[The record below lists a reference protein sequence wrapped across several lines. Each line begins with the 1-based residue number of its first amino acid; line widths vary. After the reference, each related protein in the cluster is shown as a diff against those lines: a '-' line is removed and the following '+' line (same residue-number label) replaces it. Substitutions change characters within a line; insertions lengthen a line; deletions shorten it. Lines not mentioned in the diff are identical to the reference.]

1 MKETRYHIVLDEY
14 SRRSLIALLNNERNE
29 RIKGNQPFDDISDI
43 YEKVVT
49 APNKRVRIIER
60 ETNAPR

>member
-1 MKETRYHIVLDEY
+1 MLDEY

-49 APNKRVRIIER
+49 APNKKVRIIER

>member
-1 MKETRYHIVLDEY
+1 MKERRYHIVLDEY

-43 YEKVVT
+43 FSL
-49 APNKRVRIIER
+49 
-60 ETNAPR
+60 